1 MMDENARLRA
11 GKRYRDGNG
20 EVKGPMHSIH
30 WENGERMLS
39 DGVQVWLPDGTLP
52 VAPAKTSAARWRRWS
67 DADPCGKQGALSEG
81 LAADQPPNPGTR
93 GELLRRITCVPGLP
107 RRERPASSGYRL

>member
-1 MMDENARLRA
+1 MDENARLRA

-39 DGVQVWLPDGTLP
+39 DGVQVWLPDGTL
-52 VAPAKTSAARWRRWS
+52 A
-67 DADPCGKQGALSEG
+67 G
-81 LAADQPPNPGTR
+81 GTR
-93 GELLRRITCVPGLP
+93 EDKRSLVA
-107 RRERPASSGYRL
+107 EVE